1 MGIRTNILRR
11 IGLQPIPKALPPV
24 RRRNYAGAIIS
35 RLTSDW
41 MATQASADAE
51 IRTSLKKLRDR
62 SREMVRNNPYAK
74 QAKRTTQ
81 INVVGSGIKM
91 QSQVTLLRGNRRDER
106 TNSLIEQ
113 KWASWCRAEH
123 CDVAG
128 RQSFH
133 MMEWLA
139 IGALPESGEALF
151 RIVRRPFGGSRV
163 PLALQMLE
171 ADYLDEEYQGPTLAN
186 GNEWRMGVE
195 VNEWG
200 RPVRYAFLTRHPGD
214 YWFQNAPQRNE
225 KHVFLPAED
234 VIHLF
239 IPERPQQHRG
249 VPWFHSVMADAHQLQ
264 GYEEAAVIR
273 ARAGASIMGFITNQ
287 EGEITADDV
296 ENDRRISEFEPGM
309 FKYLMPG
316 ENVTV
321 PNVDSPDQQFEMFVK
336 NKVRRF
342 ASGFGCSYET
352 LSRDFSDTN
361 YSSSR
366 LSLLEDREHWKVVQ
380 AYLMEHFHLRVFRE
394 WLSSCGA
401 CW

>member
-35 RLTSDW
+35 RLTADW
-41 MATQASADAE
+41 MSSQASADAE
-51 IRTSLKKLRDR
+51 IRTSLRKLRDR

-91 QSQVTLLRGNRRDER
+91 QSQVALLRGNRRDER

-163 PLALQMLE
+163 PLA
-171 ADYLDEEYQGPTLAN
+171 
-186 GNEWRMGVE
+186 R
-195 VNEWG
+195 
-200 RPVRYAFLTRHPGD
+200 
-214 YWFQNAPQRNE
+214 
-225 KHVFLPAED
+225 
-234 VIHLF
+234 
-239 IPERPQQHRG
+239 
-249 VPWFHSVMADAHQLQ
+249 
-264 GYEEAAVIR
+264 
-273 ARAGASIMGFITNQ
+273 
-287 EGEITADDV
+287 
-296 ENDRRISEFEPGM
+296 
-309 FKYLMPG
+309 
-316 ENVTV
+316 
-321 PNVDSPDQQFEMFVK
+321 
-336 NKVRRF
+336 
-342 ASGFGCSYET
+342 
-352 LSRDFSDTN
+352 
-361 YSSSR
+361 
-366 LSLLEDREHWKVVQ
+366 
-380 AYLMEHFHLRVFRE
+380 
-394 WLSSCGA
+394 
-401 CW
+401 